1 MPSDQKPGS
10 TPSQQMAQMQ
20 GEIERLRHELREN
33 QEAYATLAA
42 QEARYRSLMEL
53 AADAIFLGDT
63 QGNITAANASALIL
77 TGYEREELIGR
88 NISCLFS
95 DEERAIKPLRYD
107 LVKAGK
113 VVLTERNLSRK
124 DGSTVPVA
132 MNSKMMP
139 DETYHTAMRDISKSK
154 HLEGEMNAAHRELER
169 FVYTI
174 SHDLRTPLAAII
186 GFAEFLQNEHEKQWD
201 GQTEDILREIEKAGT
216 KMLKLLEDLLCL
228 ATAGR
233 LERPQSPVPA
243 TEVVN
248 SVLTELKSHL
258 NNAGIEVSVGQLPS
272 LHVPE
277 TFLTQIFSN
286 LIGNALRYAT
296 GTNDCI
302 RIDGQ
307 KQGNV
312 IRFFVQDR
320 GRGISEKE
328 RSRIFEAFF
337 RGENTQKADGSGLG
351 LAIVQK
357 VAQAYGGKAWLED
370 TPGGGSTFWVE
381 MEDVPPVHG
390 PLSRE

>member
-1 MPSDQKPGS
+1 MPSGQKPANTQNEQS
-10 TPSQQMAQMQ
+10 AQMQ
-20 GEIERLRHELREN
+20 AEIERLRQELR
-33 QEAYATLAA
+33 QSQGSYATLAA

-63 QGNITAANASALIL
+63 EGNITAANASALVL
-77 TGYEREELIGR
+77 TGYEKEEILGR
-88 NISCLFS
+88 NISCLFAE
-95 DEERAIKPLRYD
+95 EERMAKPLRYD
-107 LVKAGK
+107 LLKAGE
-113 VVLTERNLSRK
+113 VLLTERNLSRK

-139 DETYHTAMRDISKSK
+139 DGTYHTAMRDISKSK
-154 HLEGEMNAAHRELER
+154 RLEEEMNAAHRELER

-186 GFAEFLQNEHEKQWD
+186 GFAEFLQNEHGKQWD
-201 GQTEDILREIEKAGT
+201 EQTDDILREIEKAGT

-233 LERPQSPVPA
+233 LERPQSPVSA

-248 SVLTELKSHL
+248 AVLAELQRQHPANHREISVE
-258 NNAGIEVSVGQLPS
+258 ELPS

-277 TFLTQIFSN
+277 TFLTQVFSN
-286 LIGNALRYAT
+286 LIGNALRYSA
-296 GTNDCI
+296 GANDGI
-302 RIDGQ
+302 RIGGQ
-307 KQGNV
+307 RQGNRV
-312 IRFFVQDR
+312 RFFVEDR

-328 RSRIFEAFF
+328 QDRIFEVFF
-337 RGENTQKADGSGLG
+337 RGENAQKTEGSGLG

-357 VAQAYGGKAWLED
+357 VVQAYGGKAWFEG

-381 MEDVPPVHG
+381 MEDVSPAPN
-390 PLSRE
+390 PLSE